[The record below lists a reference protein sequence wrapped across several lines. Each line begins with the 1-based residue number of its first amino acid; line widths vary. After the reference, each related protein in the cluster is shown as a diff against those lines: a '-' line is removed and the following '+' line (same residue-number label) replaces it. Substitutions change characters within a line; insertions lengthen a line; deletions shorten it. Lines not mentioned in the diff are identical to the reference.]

1 MNIDDFKGKWSF
13 ITIRFH
19 ETDLEMFDHF
29 CKNTFLPY
37 ISSNQYYLA
46 GIEHPLSSERHLHA
60 IIKNTTLRD
69 NDKVKTKLSNMI
81 NSKKNLILNTITANA
96 LDCKSVKANSDTRTT
111 QAEEISRTIGYIV
124 KSGNTDISTNI
135 PQEDIDFGRKEY
147 IIKMKEPVCQV
158 DNVLQYKN
166 IAKGNLLLYLYDAH
180 IKHKDIPLQYLP
192 SYMVKHMNV
201 SFITVKSLLSY
212 ALLELKLKIGGNHE
226 QIHLQNELDYTN
238 TEGLPYT
245 SSFDNINYL
254 KEQIEI
260 EKFKNQQNLLKIEKL
275 EFENQ
280 KLQDALTSE
289 KNKSKI
295 KKNKK

>member
-29 CKNTFLPY
+29 CKNHFLPY

-81 NSKKNLILNTITANA
+81 NSKKNLIYNTITANA
-96 LDCKSVKANSDTRTT
+96 LDCKSVKANSDKRTT
-111 QAEEISRTIGYIV
+111 QSEEISRTIGYIV

-135 PQEDIDFGRKEY
+135 PQEDIEYGRKEY
-147 IIKMKEPVCQV
+147 LINMKDPVCQV
-158 DNVLQYKN
+158 DHILQYKN

-180 IKHKDIPLQYLP
+180 IKHKDIPIQYLP
-192 SYMVKHMNV
+192 SYMVKYMNV
-201 SFITVKSLLSY
+201 SFIAVKSLLSY
-212 ALLELKLKIGGNHE
+212 ALLELKLKIGSNHE
-226 QIHLQNELDYTN
+226 QIHLQTEEDYTN
-238 TEGLPYT
+238 MEGLPFTYAH
-245 SSFDNINYL
+245 DNLKYL
-254 KEQIEI
+254 QEQLEI
-260 EKFKNQQNLLKIEKL
+260 EKFKNEQNLLKIEKL
-275 EFENQ
+275 EFENE
-280 KLQDALTSE
+280 KLQDALTTQ
-289 KNKSKI
+289 KI
-295 KKNKK
+295 KNKNKKI

>member
-29 CKNTFLPY
+29 CKNNFLPY

-81 NSKKNLILNTITANA
+81 NSKKNKIYNTITANA
-96 LDCKSVKANSDTRTT
+96 LDCKSVKQDEVSN
-111 QAEEISRTIGYIV
+111 TIGYIV

-135 PQEDIDFGRKEY
+135 PQEDIEYGRKEY
-147 IIKMKEPVCQV
+147 LINMKDPVCQV
-158 DNVLQYKN
+158 DHILQYKN

-180 IKHKDIPLQYLP
+180 IKHKDIPIQYLP
-192 SYMVKHMNV
+192 SYMVKYMNV
-201 SFITVKSLLSY
+201 SFIAVKSLLSY
-212 ALLELKLKIGGNHE
+212 ALLELKLKIGSNHE
-226 QIHLQNELDYTN
+226 QIELSTEQDYTN
-238 TEGLPYT
+238 MEGLPFTYAH
-245 SSFDNINYL
+245 DNLKYL
-254 KEQIEI
+254 QEQLEI
-260 EKFKNQQNLLKIEKL
+260 EKFKNEQNLLKIEKL
-275 EFENQ
+275 EFENE
-280 KLQDALTSE
+280 KLQDALTTE
-289 KNKSKI
+289 KNKNKN